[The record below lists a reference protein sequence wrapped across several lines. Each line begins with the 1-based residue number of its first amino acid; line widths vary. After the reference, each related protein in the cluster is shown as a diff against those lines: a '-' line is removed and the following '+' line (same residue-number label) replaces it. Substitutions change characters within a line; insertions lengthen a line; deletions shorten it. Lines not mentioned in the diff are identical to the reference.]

1 MITYEDTKNNK
12 KHSKHEAKVLFQFKF
27 AISDIPSERPLLHLS
42 ADKKKLME
50 IIKTQSAFIFKRE
63 KHKSDYVDDGVL
75 KFCGARV
82 MDNDSSDEEAV
93 KEYTWIKKHTI
104 A

>member
-1 MITYEDTKNNK
+1 
-12 KHSKHEAKVLFQFKF
+12 LFQFKF

-50 IIKTQSAFIFKRE
+50 IIKTQSAFIFRRG
-63 KHKSDYVDDGVL
+63 KHKSDHVDDGSL
-75 KFCGARV
+75 KFCGVKV
-82 MDNDSSDEEAV
+82 MENDSSDEEAV
-93 KEYTWIKKHTI
+93 KEYTWIKKYNI